1 MAWFN
6 SRTKE
11 YSAVLILFLLSLT
24 ILQKA
29 NSLEYEMRN
38 SDSDVD
44 EDKVMK
50 REEGTRTTVIR
61 HERCLSCLTEEER
74 EVAEESKE
82 TLEKVHTFAELEQ
95 DHRASLPP
103 CSFSWDGV
111 LHAVLP
117 KPREQISLCNQPAAM
132 GESSYLVEQENPT

>member
-1 MAWFN
+1 MAKFY

-11 YSAVLILFLLSLT
+11 YLPVFILFLLSFA
-24 ILQKA
+24 IFKKA
-29 NSLEYEMRN
+29 NSLEHEMRN

-44 EDKVMK
+44 GDKVMK

-82 TLEKVHTFAELEQ
+82 TLENVHTFAEMGQ
-95 DHRASLPP
+95 DPRASLP
-103 CSFSWDGV
+103 
-111 LHAVLP
+111 
-117 KPREQISLCNQPAAM
+117 Q
-132 GESSYLVEQENPT
+132 T

>member
-1 MAWFN
+1 MAKFY

-61 HERCLSCLTEEER
+61 HERCLSCLNEEER
-74 EVAEESKE
+74 EDAEESKE
-82 TLEKVHTFAELEQ
+82 TLEKVHTFAELEE
-95 DHRASLPP
+95 DLRASLPP
-103 CSFSWDGV
+103 SFTVCATIFSM
-111 LHAVLP
+111 
-117 KPREQISLCNQPAAM
+117 ISNQPN
-132 GESSYLVEQENPT
+132 QPTNPMFFTLLG